1 MDTQILIAQ
10 VVEEETSEEETSE
23 EEQEDVCFF
32 NPSAFFE
39 EGYFDD
45 CLKIE

>member
-10 VVEEETSEEETSE
+10 VVEEETSE

>member
-1 MDTQILIAQ
+1 MDTQILTAQ
-10 VVEEETSEEETSE
+10 VVEEETSEAETSK
-23 EEQEDVCFF
+23 EEQEDVFTF
-32 NPSAFFE
+32 NPMAIFE